1 MLGVETNCDIKVLW
15 TSRTVEGT
23 RLHSLSKSQDLVN
36 LTINH
41 YFRDKFK
48 RSGGFAPCRG
58 CDPSLRPTPDGP
70 SSPPPGA
77 GAPCTPACVWPG
89 ARLKS
94 GSWIKVLPSWL
105 QRSVCL
111 PFTRLEHRSE
121 ELSLVI
127 DICDPRTY
135 PVLLTNQEPRWRY
148 HLDFQCLVLRDA
160 WLAQHLREKDHRD
173 TAKFGDIIFNFRFVI
188 KWLLNNLFIFLCSGQ
203 LTRSLCGLNYSST
216 NVDGRVAICPCL

>member
-1 MLGVETNCDIKVLW
+1 MEALHHVEAVTRARGQHQMVYRPPHRGLGLRAHQRVSDPVLVW
-15 TSRTVEGT
+15 N
-23 RLHSLSKSQDLVN
+23 Q
-36 LTINH
+36 
-41 YFRDKFK
+41 
-48 RSGGFAPCRG
+48 
-58 CDPSLRPTPDGP
+58 
-70 SSPPPGA
+70 GA
-77 GAPCTPACVWPG
+77 GLKCFPADC
-89 ARLKS
+89 
-94 GSWIKVLPSWL
+94 
-105 QRSVCL
+105 SVCL

-160 WLAQHLREKDHRD
+160 WLAQHLREKDHQD

-203 LTRSLCGLNYSST
+203 LTRSLCGLNYCST
-216 NVDGRVAICPCL
+216 KVDGRVAICPCL